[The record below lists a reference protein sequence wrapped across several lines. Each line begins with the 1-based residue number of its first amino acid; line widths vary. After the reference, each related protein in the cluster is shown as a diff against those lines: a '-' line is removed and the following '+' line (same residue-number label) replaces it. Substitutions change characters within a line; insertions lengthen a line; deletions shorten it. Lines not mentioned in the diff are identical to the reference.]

1 MNHTIK
7 TDIESIDTVEML
19 LEVSI
24 DNYYNTRDH
33 ELVENMKKALNIVRL
48 IKKENSN
55 WLTLEIASLKLNCT
69 ARTVRRMYDDGRL
82 KGIVKKHKLFIF
94 ESSIDDYLKKK
105 EIERGNENEHESI

>member
-55 WLTLEIASLKLNCT
+55 WLTLEIASLKLN
-69 ARTVRRMYDDGRL
+69 AP
-82 KGIVKKHKLFIF
+82 
-94 ESSIDDYLKKK
+94 SSIPHSVC
-105 EIERGNENEHESI
+105 E